1 MTVFSITLV
10 LRIQMCF
17 LSVSIKVDGRLTG
30 VFSFNIFESGNEKAI
45 SFVVNK
51 EQGSSSKE

>member
-1 MTVFSITLV
+1 MTVFSITLD

-17 LSVSIKVDGRLTG
+17 HSVSIKVDGRLTG